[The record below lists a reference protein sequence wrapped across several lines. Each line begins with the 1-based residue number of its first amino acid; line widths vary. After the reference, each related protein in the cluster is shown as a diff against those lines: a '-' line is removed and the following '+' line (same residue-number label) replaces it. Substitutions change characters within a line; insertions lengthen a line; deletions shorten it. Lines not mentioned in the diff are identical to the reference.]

1 MDIVLVVFRIVGIL
15 WLVADVRFVVRH
27 VETAKRVID
36 ASLRK
41 GLNKYSTLE
50 TDRIISSVMVKVKP
64 GYDVEVV
71 ASHIEHNVPGVAVA
85 TSTKLVN
92 GIAQSLEATSRTVT
106 ALIGVA
112 WGVGLLMITLIF
124 VLMIHERRREFAT
137 LIAADAHQR
146 MIAGIIVREALAV
159 NGVGGIAGIVVS
171 GALLVSFSGLVGQ
184 SLGAGFL
191 VPSLPTMALLA
202 LASLASVGLVA
213 LISSWIALRFVTT
226 MDASLLLKE
235 GE

>member
-1 MDIVLVVFRIVGIL
+1 
-15 WLVADVRFVVRH
+15 
-27 VETAKRVID
+27 
-36 ASLRK
+36 
-41 GLNKYSTLE
+41 
-50 TDRIISSVMVKVKP
+50 
-64 GYDVEVV
+64 
-71 ASHIEHNVPGVAVA
+71 
-85 TSTKLVN
+85 
-92 GIAQSLEATSRTVT
+92 
-106 ALIGVA
+106 
-112 WGVGLLMITLIF
+112 
-124 VLMIHERRREFAT
+124 
-137 LIAADAHQR
+137 